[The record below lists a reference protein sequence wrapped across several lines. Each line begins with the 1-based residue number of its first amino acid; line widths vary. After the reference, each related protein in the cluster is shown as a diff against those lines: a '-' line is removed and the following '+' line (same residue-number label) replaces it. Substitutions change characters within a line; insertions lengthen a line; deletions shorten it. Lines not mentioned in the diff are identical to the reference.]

1 MSDKHFDE
9 RDYEIQRLLRQAL
22 SRRRFLTNSALA
34 AGGLALGGNLLAAC
48 GGKEAGGGEAGG
60 GTAGAGGAGGAGGAV
75 RISNWPLYID
85 PKTVPDFEKATGIKV
100 EYNEDV
106 NDNNEFFAKIDEPLK
121 RNQSIDRDIVVL
133 TDWMIGRLITL
144 GYAAPLDD
152 SKFPNKANLVDNLR
166 DVSFDPGRKYSVP
179 WVSGMAG
186 LGYNPKKTGRELT
199 SINDIFDPKFKGQV
213 TMLTEMRDTLGL
225 VMLALGKDP
234 SNATKADAQAACARI
249 KKARESGQ
257 IRKFTGNDYA
267 PDLAKGD
274 IAACIGWSGDVIQLS
289 SENEKVKFVAPD
301 SGVMLFSDNV
311 PVSEEVALKQL
322 AALAPYERGTLV
334 VSVKGE
340 TLSPDQ
346 VRSVWGPLLP
356 YDLYAMFE
364 SSSSPIARMTKK
376 SMNPMIMYTKI
387 TEGPASE
394 IVLPDPMN
402 SPVPMAPPMAI
413 SWICRL
419 DS

>member
-1 MSDKHFDE
+1 MSDKHSDS
-9 RDYEIQRLLRQAL
+9 RDREIQQLLRQAL

-34 AGGLALGGNLLAAC
+34 AGGLAVGGSLLAAC
-48 GGKEAGGGEAGG
+48 GGKEAGGGEA
-60 GTAGAGGAGGAGGAV
+60 AGGAAGGGGGSGGAV

-85 PKTVPDFEKATGIKV
+85 PQTVPDFEKATGIKV

-133 TDWMIGRLITL
+133 TDWMIGRLISL
-144 GYAAPLDD
+144 GYAAQLDD
-152 SKFPNKANLVDNLR
+152 SKFANKANLVDNLK

-234 SNATKADAQAACARI
+234 SKATKADAEAACARI

-267 PDLAKGD
+267 EDLAAGNIAIAFAWSGDIQGLAADNPELRWVAPKEGAMLYSDNMLIPKTSDRQAQALAFMNYVYEPAHSAQIIKEAPYISPVKGAGEELAKIAPDLAKSPLVNPPD
-274 IAACIGWSGDVIQLS
+274 DLRARLRVFKSLSDTEDTEFNRLFQDAIG
-289 SENEKVKFVAPD
+289 A
-301 SGVMLFSDNV
+301 
-311 PVSEEVALKQL
+311 
-322 AALAPYERGTLV
+322 
-334 VSVKGE
+334 
-340 TLSPDQ
+340 
-346 VRSVWGPLLP
+346 
-356 YDLYAMFE
+356 
-364 SSSSPIARMTKK
+364 
-376 SMNPMIMYTKI
+376 
-387 TEGPASE
+387 
-394 IVLPDPMN
+394 
-402 SPVPMAPPMAI
+402 
-413 SWICRL
+413 
-419 DS
+419 

>member
-1 MSDKHFDE
+1 MSDEHTDD
-9 RDYEIQRLLRQAL
+9 RDHEVHQLLRQAL

-34 AGGLALGGNLLAAC
+34 AGGLAVGGNLLAAC
-48 GGKEAGGGEAGG
+48 KGKEGASSAGAAADGGSAGGV
-60 GTAGAGGAGGAGGAV
+60 V

-85 PKTVPDFEKATGIKV
+85 PKTVPDFEKATGIKA

-106 NDNNEFFAKIDEPLK
+106 NDNAEFFAKIDEPLK

-133 TDWMIGRLITL
+133 TDWMIARLIHL

-199 SINDIFDPKFKGQV
+199 SVNDVFDPKFKGQV

-234 SNATKADAQAACARI
+234 SNATQADAQAACARI
-249 KKARESGQ
+249 KKAREGGQ

-267 PDLAKGD
+267 EDLAAGN
-274 IAACIGWSGDVIQLS
+274 IAIAFAWSGDIQGLS
-289 SENEKVKFVAPD
+289 ADNPDLRWVAPKE
-301 SGVMLFSDNV
+301 GAMLYSDNMLI
-311 PVSEEVALKQL
+311 PKTSDHQAQ
-322 AALAPYERGTLV
+322 ALAFMNYVYQPAHSAQIIAEAPYI
-334 VSVKGE
+334 SPVKGAGE
-340 TLSPDQ
+340 ELAKIAPELAKSPLVNPPEDLRARLHVFKALSDAEDTAFNRLFQ
-346 VRSVWGPLLP
+346 
-356 YDLYAMFE
+356 D
-364 SSSSPIARMTKK
+364 
-376 SMNPMIMYTKI
+376 
-387 TEGPASE
+387 
-394 IVLPDPMN
+394 
-402 SPVPMAPPMAI
+402 AI
-413 SWICRL
+413 GA
-419 DS
+419 